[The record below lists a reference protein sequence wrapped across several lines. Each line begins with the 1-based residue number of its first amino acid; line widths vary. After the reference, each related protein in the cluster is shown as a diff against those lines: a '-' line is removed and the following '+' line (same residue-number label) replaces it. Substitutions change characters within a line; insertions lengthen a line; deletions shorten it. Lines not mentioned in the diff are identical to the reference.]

1 MVLDKC
7 RPQAVAGPPHKKGVL
22 LPPPASA
29 LHHGVGHWGLGTAVT
44 ATSSCPLTLPIL
56 LLPQLTQTQ
65 KQQLST

>member
-7 RPQAVAGPPHKKGVL
+7 RPQAVAGPPHEKGAV
-22 LPPPASA
+22 LPPPVSA
-29 LHHGVGHWGLGTAVT
+29 LHHGMGLGTAVP
-44 ATSSCPLTLPIL
+44 ATSSCPLTLPVL